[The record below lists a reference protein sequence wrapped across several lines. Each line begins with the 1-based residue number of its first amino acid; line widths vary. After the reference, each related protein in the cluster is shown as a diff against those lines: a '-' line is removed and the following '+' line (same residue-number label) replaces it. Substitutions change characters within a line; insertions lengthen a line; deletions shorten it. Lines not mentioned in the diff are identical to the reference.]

1 MIFKTQV
8 KHTKSLAIAVFVA
21 LIALVSCKN
30 NKEFTINGKIENR
43 PDSAK
48 IVRLY
53 KVGTQDEIPLID
65 SAFLSKDGKFKFK
78 STTPHAEFY
87 GLSIG
92 NKSFIFIANNG
103 DALTLKANYT
113 DTTGTYQVAGS
124 EESEKI
130 MNFKKIRASHYKKFS
145 AEYAKF
151 GTLLEESDSAA
162 IRNDTRLMDSLNN
175 SLNIIYNT
183 VQVPLNNLILT
194 FAKTNNNFLA
204 GFYATTF
211 IDPNVENE
219 KNEKG
224 LSEYAKSIQNK
235 FPNNK
240 LIQEFITKTIQ
251 AESLAIGSKPP
262 DFELLTP
269 EGKPVKLSDF
279 KGKYVLVDFWAAWC
293 MPCRVENTNVVKAYQ
308 TFKDKNFTILGVSLD
323 TDKIKWTKAI
333 KTDKL
338 AWTQVSD
345 LKG

>member
-1 MIFKTQV
+1 
-8 KHTKSLAIAVFVA
+8 
-21 LIALVSCKN
+21 
-30 NKEFTINGKIENR
+30 
-43 PDSAK
+43 
-48 IVRLY
+48 
-53 KVGTQDEIPLID
+53 
-65 SAFLSKDGKFKFK
+65 
-78 STTPHAEFY
+78 
-87 GLSIG
+87 
-92 NKSFIFIANNG
+92 
-103 DALTLKANYT
+103 
-113 DTTGTYQVAGS
+113 
-124 EESEKI
+124 
-130 MNFKKIRASHYKKFS
+130 
-145 AEYAKF
+145 
-151 GTLLEESDSAA
+151 
-162 IRNDTRLMDSLNN
+162 
-175 SLNIIYNT
+175 
-183 VQVPLNNLILT
+183 
-194 FAKTNNNFLA
+194 
-204 GFYATTF
+204 
-211 IDPNVENE
+211 
-219 KNEKG
+219 